1 MRRSLLL
8 AVTAALMLLAAAC
21 GDNKSAPTQPA
32 ILPPPAAT
40 PTPGALPTPTPP
52 PTGSSTRIVNVGPGN
67 LFMDSQS
74 GSSTTTIKAGDTVRW
89 NFVDSV
95 SHSTTSGTCC
105 TGNGL
110 WDSGVRASGSFSR
123 QFAQLGTF
131 PYFCTVHGS
140 MMTGTVVV
148 NP

>member
-21 GDNKSAPTQPA
+21 GDNKSMPTQPA
-32 ILPPPAAT
+32 ILPSPAAT
-40 PTPGALPTPTPP
+40 AGALPTPTPP
-52 PTGSSTRIVNVGPGN
+52 PTGASTRIVNVGPGN
-67 LFMDSQS
+67 LFMDSLS
-74 GSSTTTIKAGDTVRW
+74 GSSTTAIRAGDTVRW
-89 NFVDSV
+89 NFVDSI
-95 SHSTTSGTCC
+95 SHSTTSGPCC

-123 QFAQLGTF
+123 QFAQPGTF